1 MTARK
6 NTDKDVTPD
15 TSTIIRMIRSSNN
28 RDLLRVR
35 KVFDGKIVHIC
46 EQAAKEARKHGAGR
60 KAIRSMFEALNA
72 TVVFDGAST
81 RGLRDEAKAME
92 GRNKGLHSG
101 DSEIA
106 ASAKSIDSVL
116 CTRDKPQGKAAVA
129 EGMPVVNPDG
139 LLGSDGWFR
148 GRYGRGHFGPS
159 PPRHAPS
166 STPVPRRRHKHRRRA
181 CPRVS
186 DPRYRPAPGCAVRT
200 ARRAQPRP
208 SSRLR
213 RLLARAW
220 AWLAR
225 THQSRSR

>member
-6 NTDKDVTPD
+6 NTGKHVTPD
-15 TSTIIRMIRSSNN
+15 TSALLRMIRN
-28 RDLLRVR
+28 RNYRDMLRVR

-46 EQAAKEARKHGAGR
+46 EQAAKEARRHGAGR

-81 RGLRDEAKAME
+81 QALRDEAVAME
-92 GRNKGLHSG
+92 GRNKGLHPG

-106 ASAKSIDSVL
+106 ASAKSNDSAL
-116 CTRDKPQGKAAVA
+116 CTRDKPQGKAAAA

-148 GRYGRGHFGPS
+148 GRYGRGHFGPN

-166 STPVPRRRHKHRRRA
+166 PTPVPRRRRKHRRRA
-181 CPRVS
+181 CPSRS

-200 ARRAQPRP
+200 VRRAQPRP
-208 SSRLR
+208 SGRLR
-213 RLLARAW
+213 RLLARAR

-225 THQSRSR
+225 TYQVRSR